1 MARGGLKLRVEGMR
15 RDDRRVRFA
24 RVTMSSSRDEEEFD
38 LVTDSCGRLAYRLP
52 SGRYRVRV
60 AEAAEARFTVS
71 GERWTTVR
79 LRLP

>member
-1 MARGGLKLRVEGMR
+1 MAKGGLKLLLEGVR

-24 RVTMSSSRDEEEFD
+24 RVTVSSSRDEHEFD

-52 SGRYRVRV
+52 AGAYRLRV
-60 AEAAEARFTVS
+60 ADAAEARFAVGS
-71 GERWTTVR
+71 ERWTTVR